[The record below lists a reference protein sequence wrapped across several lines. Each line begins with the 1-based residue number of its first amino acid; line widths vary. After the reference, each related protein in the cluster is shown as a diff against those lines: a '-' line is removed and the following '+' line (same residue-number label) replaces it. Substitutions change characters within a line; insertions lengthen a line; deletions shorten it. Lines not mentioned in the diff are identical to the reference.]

1 MGRLLF
7 VVAVLLA
14 LAAAPATGR
23 TELGALPEIAGAAPV
38 EVPGVGVILGGYLFQ
53 PPVRRPPMPAL
64 LLLHDNPGSAEDLES
79 VARNLAER
87 GYVALALS
95 MRGFPG
101 SEGQDD
107 CGARQADD
115 AVEALYWLARQP
127 GVDRSRL
134 GILGFGQGAQVALLA
149 AARSSLAKAV
159 VGYFPVTDVPR
170 WSEGTIY
177 QSVRDYVARV
187 CQQQPQSSV
196 SPVLHAATI
205 TTPVLLI
212 HGEEDDRV
220 PAEQSRLMHEA
231 LQGVGR
237 QSEIRLMP
245 GARHGFTP
253 DELEE
258 SWPWVMS
265 FLGRNQMLSLAARSA
280 DQQRRVN
287 VFTEQGWASRL
298 GQRGIHTIR
307 DLGQVKR
314 EKVTLVQ
321 NPHVDG
327 RTDEIREFFLAGL
340 YVKALFPGRQHKAYL
355 LQEVEITDPRW
366 RAKYGLNV
374 GATRAS
380 VEDKLG
386 QPDGEQDGF
395 LEYFHSMGIG
405 TARIYLRDERIVKL
419 EWEFRAD

>member
-38 EVPGVGVILGGYLFQ
+38 AVPGVGVILGGYLFQ

-79 VARNLAER
+79 AARNLAER

-95 MRGFPG
+95 MRGFQG

-159 VGYFPVTDVPR
+159 VGYFPVTDVTR
-170 WSEGTIY
+170 WSEGTNY

-187 CQQQPQSSV
+187 CQQQAQSSV
-196 SPVLHAATI
+196 SPLLHAATI

-212 HGEEDDRV
+212 HGNEDDRV
-220 PAEQSRLMHEA
+220 PAEQSRLMHDA

-237 QSEIRLMP
+237 QSELRLVP

-265 FLGRNQMLSLAARSA
+265 FLGRNQMLSLAARSPE
-280 DQQRRVN
+280 QQRRVN

-298 GQRGIHTIR
+298 GQRGINTIR
-307 DLGQVKR
+307 DLGQIKR

-327 RTDEIREFFLAGL
+327 RTDEIREFFLPGL

-386 QPDGEQDGF
+386 QPDGEQD
-395 LEYFHSMGIG
+395 
-405 TARIYLRDERIVKL
+405 D
-419 EWEFRAD
+419 

>member
-1 MGRLLF
+1 MSRLLS
-7 VVAVLLA
+7 VVAFLLA
-14 LAAAPATGR
+14 LIVAPVTVRAQI
-23 TELGALPEIAGAAPV
+23 GALPEVAGASSVA
-38 EVPGVGVILGGYLFQ
+38 VPGVGVILGGYLFQ
-53 PPVRRPPMPAL
+53 PAVRRPPMPAL

-79 VARNLAER
+79 VAGNLAER

-115 AVEALYWLARQP
+115 AVEALHWLARQP

-159 VGYFPVTDVPR
+159 VAYFPVSDVAR
-170 WSEGTIY
+170 WSEGTTY

-187 CQQQPQSSV
+187 CQQQAPSSV
-196 SPVLHAATI
+196 SPVVHAATI
-205 TTPVLLI
+205 SAPVLLI
-212 HGEEDDRV
+212 HGDEDDRV
-220 PAEQSRLMHEA
+220 PTEQSRLMHEA

-237 QSEIRLMP
+237 QSELRLVP

-253 DELEE
+253 EELEQ

-265 FLGRNQMLSLAARSA
+265 FLGRNQMLSLAARSPE
-280 DQQRRVN
+280 QQRRVN

-374 GATRAS
+374 GAARAN

>member
-1 MGRLLF
+1 MARLLS

-14 LAAAPATGR
+14 LVVAPAAGR
-23 TELGALPEIAGAAPV
+23 AQVGALPEIAGAASV
-38 EVPGVGVILGGYLFQ
+38 AVPGVGVILGGYLFQ

-64 LLLHDNPGSAEDLES
+64 LLLHDNPGSAEDLEG

-95 MRGFPG
+95 MRGFAG

-115 AVEALYWLARQP
+115 AVEALHWLARQP

-159 VGYFPVTDVPR
+159 VAYFPVTDVTR
-170 WSEGTIY
+170 WSEGTTY

-187 CQQQPQSSV
+187 CQSQAPSSV
-196 SPVLHAATI
+196 SPLLHAATI
-205 TTPVLLI
+205 SASVLLI
-212 HGEEDDRV
+212 HGDEDDRV
-220 PAEQSRLMHEA
+220 PSQQSRLMHEA

-237 QSEIRLMP
+237 QSELRLVP

-253 DELEE
+253 DELEQ
-258 SWPWVMS
+258 SWPWVMN
-265 FLGRNQMLSLAARSA
+265 FLGRNQMLSVAARSPE
-280 DQQRRVN
+280 QQRRVN

-298 GQRGIHTIR
+298 GQRGINTIR

-327 RTDEIREFFLAGL
+327 RTDEIREFFLPGL

-355 LQEVEITDPRW
+355 LQEVEITDPHW
-366 RAKYGLNV
+366 RAKYGLNL

>member
-1 MGRLLF
+1 MARLLS

-14 LAAAPATGR
+14 LAPQTGIAQV
-23 TELGALPEIAGAAPV
+23 GALPEIAGAASV
-38 EVPGVGVILGGYLFQ
+38 TVPGVGVILGGYLFQ
-53 PPVRRPPMPAL
+53 PSVRRPPMPAL

-79 VARNLAER
+79 AARNLAER

-95 MRGFPG
+95 MRGFSG

-115 AVEALYWLARQP
+115 AVEALHWLARQP

-134 GILGFGQGAQVALLA
+134 GVLGFGQGAQVALLA

-159 VGYFPVTDVPR
+159 VAYFPVTDVTR
-170 WSEGTIY
+170 WGEGSTY

-187 CQQQPQSSV
+187 CQSQAPSSV
-196 SPVLHAATI
+196 SPSLHAATI
-205 TTPVLLI
+205 SAPVLLI
-212 HGEEDDRV
+212 HGDEDDRV
-220 PAEQSRLMHEA
+220 PAEQSRLMHDA
-231 LQGVGR
+231 LQGLGR
-237 QSEIRLMP
+237 QSELRLVS

-265 FLGRNQMLSLAARSA
+265 FLGRNQMLSLAARSPE
-280 DQQRRVN
+280 QQRRVN

-298 GQRGIHTIR
+298 GQRGINSIR
-307 DLGQVKR
+307 DLGQIKR

-327 RTDEIREFFLAGL
+327 RTDEIREFFLPGL

-366 RAKYGLNV
+366 RAKYGLNL

-380 VEDKLG
+380 IEDKLG